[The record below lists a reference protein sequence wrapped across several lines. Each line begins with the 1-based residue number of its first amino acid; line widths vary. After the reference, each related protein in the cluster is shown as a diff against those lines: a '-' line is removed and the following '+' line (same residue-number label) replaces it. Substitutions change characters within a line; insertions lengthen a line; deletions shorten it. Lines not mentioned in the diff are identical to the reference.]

1 MKKKK
6 LFPSQKTYQMNN
18 PSTSFRLKKA
28 DKERLDRI
36 VKITGMPLSGFMA
49 DFIHDKLIPCE
60 IYEEE
65 RKSIVDYY
73 DDICNELK
81 TEERFSIP
89 CARCAKPVMFSSKYF
104 NWKTE
109 IYPELVKTFGRS
121 HHHECK
127 PS

>member
-18 PSTSFRLKKA
+18 PSTTFRLKKD
-28 DKERLDRI
+28 DKKKLTAVVKASEMSLSRWITAFLRDELFPYSEHSTLMERIAALEEKNKELASERRFN
-36 VKITGMPLSGFMA
+36 V
-49 DFIHDKLIPCE
+49 PCP
-60 IYEEE
+60 
-65 RKSIVDYY
+65 V
-73 DDICNELK
+73 CQ
-81 TEERFSIP
+81 
-89 CARCAKPVMFSSKYF
+89 KPMMFSSKHS

-109 IYPELVKTFGRS
+109 IYPELVKTFGRW